1 MADLSVIGQ
10 STVIRGNVR
19 GSGPIEVL
27 GRVEG
32 EVATNGDVLVGDRGV
47 VLGNVSGAAVRVAGE
62 VTGDLTGSDAVL
74 LGDNARVVGD
84 LRAPRIGIT
93 EGALV
98 RGSVQTSA
106 QSPPPAQRS
115 AARAAQEPERAR
127 PPARIEPAPRRA
139 PPRAPAQPA
148 PAAAAKPTKVAPKPP
163 PPVVPVL
170 SKRSRGRKKKTR
182 AR

>member
-19 GSGPIEVL
+19 GDGPIEVL

-32 EVATNGDVLVGDRGV
+32 EVTTNGDVLVGDRGV
-47 VLGNVSGAAVRVAGE
+47 VLGNVSGAAVRVSGE

-98 RGSVQTSA
+98 RGSVQTDA
-106 QSPPPAQRS
+106 QAAPPPAHRS
-115 AARAAQEPERAR
+115 TARAPQEPERAR
-127 PPARIEPAPRRA
+127 PPTRIEPAARPA
-139 PPRAPAQPA
+139 PPRAPAQPV
-148 PAAAAKPTKVAPKPP
+148 AAAKPTKAARKPP
-163 PPVVPVL
+163 PPVVPAL

-182 AR
+182 SR